1 MKGGD
6 LTPLYELVVKILTC
20 GTRSSWTGFP
30 SIWLEDWCLTQLIH
44 TGTIALYCKGLRGK
58 IPTDSQLG
66 RAILAAW

>member
-6 LTPLYELVVKILTC
+6 LNPIYELVVAMLKQ
-20 GTRSSWTGFP
+20 GTRSTWTGFP

-44 TGTIALYCKGLRGK
+44 AGTIALYHKGLRGK
-58 IPTDSQLG
+58 ITIESQLG